1 MAERLPTFFGS
12 VCYLKVGETPTLV
25 VRSLPAE
32 GKEAKDYF
40 LFLRGWYIL
49 TLKTRSVRGS
59 MCPLYLKS
67 FAFTFI

>member
-32 GKEAKDYF
+32 GKFNVSIIFKVFCFHFY
-40 LFLRGWYIL
+40 LREFIL
-49 TLKTRSVRGS
+49 L
-59 MCPLYLKS
+59 
-67 FAFTFI
+67 